1 MTGPTLSIE
10 ADYLDAQRSF
20 AALAADLS
28 PDEWAAPVPCCPK
41 WTARDVLSHVA
52 GIPDDVLAG
61 RLDGV
66 ATEPWTAAQVA
77 RNCDLSVDALLER
90 WAEQAQPFAAA
101 MQAMQQHRPPIDC
114 HAHEHDIRQALGR
127 PGNRDHHIA
136 TSTGIGLIGEWD
148 GSVPLIV
155 EFADGSIAGAV
166 TDSEAVVLSDVTP
179 FEIFRS
185 CLGRRSRSQVEAYDW
200 AGEPDRI
207 ALVIDEW
214 FGFGPARHPI
224 LE

>member
-1 MTGPTLSIE
+1 
-10 ADYLDAQRSF
+10 
-20 AALAADLS
+20 
-28 PDEWAAPVPCCPK
+28 
-41 WTARDVLSHVA
+41 
-52 GIPDDVLAG
+52 
-61 RLDGV
+61 
-66 ATEPWTAAQVA
+66 
-77 RNCDLSVDALLER
+77 
-90 WAEQAQPFAAA
+90 

-136 TSTGIGLIGEWD
+136 TSTGIGLIERWD

-185 CLGRRSRSQVEAYDW
+185 ASVAAAGRRSRPTTGPANPTGRD
-200 AGEPDRI
+200 GDR
-207 ALVIDEW
+207 EW
-214 FGFGPARHPI
+214 FGFGPAAHRSI
-224 LE
+224 E